1 MKIVTVGRKEDN
13 DVVIGSDPFV
23 GRHHCQFVE
32 KNGQY
37 FVVDLDST
45 NGTFV
50 NSKRITGQYCL
61 EDSDVVR
68 IGNTVLTWKRYFNK
82 EHFKTQLPDA
92 ELPVI
97 DLSTPRPP
105 VVAAEQ
111 TGPQTPTPILE
122 PTPEET
128 PASGEAL
135 APRHGFITFW
145 LWMSIV
151 SGFIGG
157 FVNIFFHSDEYYLY
171 SAGGSTYIDESVF
184 IILGLISWGGIV
196 GSVAMLRRKKW
207 GFYMF
212 LGLSVLSCWVT
223 LFALPFDIGFIGLL
237 GSALLAWIL
246 WLILHIKK
254 EGVKYWDTMA

>member
-32 KNGQY
+32 KDEQY

-50 NSKRITGQYCL
+50 NSKRITGQYRL
-61 EDSDVVR
+61 GDSDVVR
-68 IGNTVLTWKRYFNK
+68 IGNTVLQWKCYFNK
-82 EHFKTQLPDA
+82 KHFKTQFVDSGSPIA
-92 ELPVI
+92 NV
-97 DLSTPRPP
+97 STPFPP
-105 VVAAEQ
+105 SGVAEQ

-128 PASGEAL
+128 PAQEETP

-145 LWMSIV
+145 LWMGIV

-157 FVNIFFHSDEYYLY
+157 LVNIFNPSDEYYLY
-171 SAGGSTYIDESVF
+171 TSGGSIYIDESVF
-184 IILGLISWGGIV
+184 IICGLISWAGIV

-212 LGLSVLSCWVT
+212 LGLSAFSCFVT
-223 LFALPFDIGFIGLL
+223 LFAMPFMGMISLL
-237 GSALLAWIL
+237 VGALMAWLL
-246 WLILHIKK
+246 WAILHMKK
-254 EGVKYWDTMA
+254 DGVKYWDTMA